1 LFFEYYHIRKKNEIQ
16 PTTIGL
22 IRFNRGKIINKY
34 LRELCIPISI
44 GIVNFTVKHKNKMK
58 IIIPMAGRGSRL
70 RPHTLTIPKPLIP
83 VAGKPIVHRLVEDIV
98 GVLNQDIEEIAFI
111 IHESFGKQVEE
122 DLIAIAE
129 KLGAKGTIYYQN
141 EALGTGHAIMCAKD
155 SLSGPAVIA
164 YADTLIRA
172 NFDLDADADSVI
184 WVKQVDQP
192 EAFGVV
198 NLNEANEIIEL
209 VEKPKEFVSDLAV
222 IGIYYFKDVAVLKN
236 ELQSVLDNNIINGG
250 EYQINDGIKQMMAK
264 GMRFVPGEVD
274 EWMDCGNKDV
284 TVDTNSRMLGFLH
297 NDGEQLVANNVKLEN
312 STIIPPCY
320 IGEDVVLINA
330 TVGPNVS
337 LGNGCQVIDSVIKN
351 SLVQTY
357 SNIKNANLDNAM
369 IGNHASFDGKFTNV
383 SIGDYS
389 VLE

>member
-1 LFFEYYHIRKKNEIQ
+1 
-16 PTTIGL
+16 
-22 IRFNRGKIINKY
+22 
-34 LRELCIPISI
+34 
-44 GIVNFTVKHKNKMK
+44 
-58 IIIPMAGRGSRL
+58 MAGRGSRL
-70 RPHTLTIPKPLIP
+70 RPHTLTVPKPLIP
-83 VAGKPIVHRLVEDIV
+83 VAGKPIVHRLVEDIA
-98 GVLNQDIEEIAFI
+98 GVLNQKIDEVAFI
-111 IHESFGKQVEE
+111 IHESFGKKVEE
-122 DLIAIAE
+122 DLIAIAQ

-155 SLSGPAVIA
+155 SLEGPAVIA

-172 NFDLDADADSVI
+172 NFDLDTTADSVI

-198 NLNEANEIIEL
+198 NLNDNGEIIEL

-222 IGIYYFKDVAVLKN
+222 IGIYYFKDISVLKN
-236 ELQSVLDNNIINGG
+236 ELQSVLDNNIIHGG

-264 GMRFVPGEVD
+264 GMKFVPGQVD

-284 TVDTNSRMLGFLH
+284 TVETNTRMLGFLH
-297 NDGEQLVANNVKLEN
+297 NDGENLVSADMKLEN
-312 STIIPPCY
+312 ATIIQPCY

-337 LGNGCQVIDSVIKN
+337 LGKGCHVIDSTIKN
-351 SLVQTY
+351 SLIQTHAH
-357 SNIKNANLDNAM
+357 IKNAKLDNAM
-369 IGNHASFDGKFTNV
+369 IGNHVNYDGNFTSI

>member
-1 LFFEYYHIRKKNEIQ
+1 
-16 PTTIGL
+16 
-22 IRFNRGKIINKY
+22 
-34 LRELCIPISI
+34 
-44 GIVNFTVKHKNKMK
+44 
-58 IIIPMAGRGSRL
+58 MAGRGSRL

-83 VAGKPIVHRLVEDIV
+83 IAGKPIVHRLVEDIA
-98 GVLNQDIEEIAFI
+98 GVLNQPIEEIAFI
-111 IHESFGKQVEE
+111 IHESFGAKVEE
-122 DLIAIAE
+122 ELVAIAQ

-141 EALGTGHAIMCAKD
+141 EALGTGHAIMCAEK

-172 NFDLDADADSVI
+172 TFNLDASADSVI

-198 NLNEANEIIEL
+198 NLNADNEIIEL

-222 IGIYYFKDVAVLKN
+222 IGIYYFKDVGVLKN
-236 ELQSVLDNNIINGG
+236 ELQYVLENNIIHGG
-250 EYQINDGIKQMMAK
+250 EYQINDGIKRMMAK
-264 GMRFVPGEVD
+264 GMKFVTGEVD

-284 TVDTNSRMLGFLH
+284 TVDTNNRMLQFLQQ
-297 NDGEQLVANNVKLEN
+297 DGENLVSSDVKLDN
-312 STIIPPCY
+312 ATIIPPCY

-337 LGNGCQVIDSVIKN
+337 LGKGCHVINSTIKN
-351 SLVQTY
+351 SLVQTHAH
-357 SNIKNANLDNAM
+357 IKNANLNHAM
-369 IGNHASFDGKFTNV
+369 IGNHASFDGNFTSI

>member
-1 LFFEYYHIRKKNEIQ
+1 
-16 PTTIGL
+16 
-22 IRFNRGKIINKY
+22 
-34 LRELCIPISI
+34 
-44 GIVNFTVKHKNKMK
+44 MK
-58 IIIPMAGRGSRL
+58 IIVPMAGRGSRL

-83 VAGKPIVHRLVEDIV
+83 IAGKPIVHRLVEDIA
-98 GVLNQDIEEIAFI
+98 GVLNQKIDEVAFI
-111 IHESFGKQVEE
+111 IHESFGKKVEE
-122 DLIAIAE
+122 DLIAIAQ

-172 NFDLDADADSVI
+172 DFDLDKNADSVI

-198 NLNEANEIIEL
+198 NLNSNGEIIEL

-222 IGIYYFKDVAVLKN
+222 IGIYYFKEISVLKD
-236 ELQSVLDNNIINGG
+236 ELQSVLDNNIIHGG

-264 GMRFVPGEVD
+264 GMKFVPGKVD

-284 TVDTNSRMLGFLH
+284 TVETNGRMLGFLH
-297 NDGEQLVANNVKLEN
+297 NDGENLVSADVKLEN

-320 IGEDVVLINA
+320 IGEDVYLINA

-337 LGNGCQVIDSVIKN
+337 LGKGCHVVNSTIKN
-351 SLVQTY
+351 SLVQTH

-369 IGNHASFDGKFTNV
+369 IGNHATFDGNFTNI

-389 VLE
+389 TLE

>member
-1 LFFEYYHIRKKNEIQ
+1 
-16 PTTIGL
+16 
-22 IRFNRGKIINKY
+22 
-34 LRELCIPISI
+34 
-44 GIVNFTVKHKNKMK
+44 MK
-58 IIIPMAGRGSRL
+58 IIVPMAGRGSRL

-83 VAGKPIVHRLVEDIV
+83 VAGKPIVHRLVEDIA
-98 GVLNQDIEEIAFI
+98 GVLNQEIEEVAFI
-111 IHESFGKQVEE
+111 IHESFGKKVEE
-122 DLIAIAE
+122 ELIAIAE

-172 NFDLDADADSVI
+172 DFDLDKNADSVI
-184 WVKQVDQP
+184 WVKQVDEP

-198 NLNEANEIIEL
+198 KLNEANEIVEL
-209 VEKPKEFVSDLAV
+209 VEKPATFVSDLAV

-236 ELQSVLDNNIINGG
+236 ELQLVLDNNIIHGG

-264 GMRFVPGEVD
+264 GMTFVPGKVD
-274 EWMDCGNKDV
+274 EWMDCGNKNV
-284 TVDTNSRMLGFLH
+284 TVETNSRMLGFLH
-297 NDGEQLVANNVKLEN
+297 NDGAHLVDFDVKLEN

-320 IGEDVVLINA
+320 IGKDVVLINA

-337 LGNGCQVIDSVIKN
+337 LGDGCHVSNSTIKN
-351 SLVQTY
+351 SLVQTH
-357 SNIKNANLDNAM
+357 SHIKNANLDNAM
-369 IGNHASFDGKFTNV
+369 IGNHASFDGNFTSI

>member
-1 LFFEYYHIRKKNEIQ
+1 
-16 PTTIGL
+16 
-22 IRFNRGKIINKY
+22 
-34 LRELCIPISI
+34 
-44 GIVNFTVKHKNKMK
+44 MK
-58 IIIPMAGRGSRL
+58 IIVPMAGRGSRL

-83 VAGKPIVHRLVEDIV
+83 IAGKPIVHRLVEDIA
-98 GVLNQDIEEIAFI
+98 GVLGQEIEEIAFI
-111 IHESFGKQVEE
+111 IHESFGQKVEE

-129 KLGAKGTIYYQN
+129 KLGSRGTIYYQN

-172 NFDLDADADSVI
+172 DFDLDQTADSVI

-192 EAFGVV
+192 EAFGVI
-198 NLNEANEIIEL
+198 NLNEANEIVEL

-236 ELQSVLDNNIINGG
+236 ELQYVLDNNIIHGG

-264 GMRFVPGEVD
+264 GMKFVPGEVD
-274 EWMDCGNKDV
+274 AWMDCGNKDV
-284 TVDTNSRMLGFLH
+284 TVETNGRMLNFLH
-297 NDGEQLVANNVKLEN
+297 NDGEHLVAYDVVLDN

-320 IGEDVVLINA
+320 IGKDVILVNT

-337 LGNGCQVIDSVIKN
+337 LGDHSRVSDSQIAN
-351 SLVQTY
+351 SLIQTHVH
-357 SNIKNANLDNAM
+357 IKNAKLDNAM
-369 IGNHASFDGKFTNV
+369 IGNHASFDGNFTSV
-383 SIGDYS
+383 SLGDYS

>member
-1 LFFEYYHIRKKNEIQ
+1 
-16 PTTIGL
+16 
-22 IRFNRGKIINKY
+22 
-34 LRELCIPISI
+34 
-44 GIVNFTVKHKNKMK
+44 MK
-58 IIIPMAGRGSRL
+58 IIVPMAGRGSRL

-83 VAGKPIVHRLVEDIV
+83 VAGKPIVHRLVEDIA
-98 GVLNQDIEEIAFI
+98 GVLNQEIEEVAFI
-111 IHESFGKQVEE
+111 IHESFGKKVEE
-122 DLIAIAE
+122 ELLAIAQ

-172 NFDLDADADSVI
+172 DFDLDQNADSVI
-184 WVKQVDQP
+184 WVKQVDEP

-198 NLNEANEIIEL
+198 KLNEANEIVEL
-209 VEKPKEFVSDLAV
+209 VEKPATFVSDLAV

-236 ELQSVLDNNIINGG
+236 ELQLVLDNNIIHGG

-264 GMRFVPGEVD
+264 GMTFVPGKVD
-274 EWMDCGNKDV
+274 EWMDCGNKNV
-284 TVDTNSRMLGFLH
+284 TVETNSRMLGFLH
-297 NDGEQLVANNVKLEN
+297 NDGAHLVDFDVKLEN

-320 IGEDVVLINA
+320 IGKDVVLINA

-337 LGNGCQVIDSVIKN
+337 LGDGCHVSNSTIKN
-351 SLVQTY
+351 SLVQTH
-357 SNIKNANLDNAM
+357 SHIKNANLDNAM
-369 IGNHASFDGKFTNV
+369 IGNHASFDGNFTSI

>member
-1 LFFEYYHIRKKNEIQ
+1 MFLAMTKQ
-16 PTTIGL
+16 
-22 IRFNRGKIINKY
+22 
-34 LRELCIPISI
+34 
-44 GIVNFTVKHKNKMK
+44 MK
-58 IIIPMAGRGSRL
+58 IIVPMAGRGSRL

-83 VAGKPIVHRLVEDIV
+83 IAGKPIVHRLVEDIA
-98 GVLNQDIEEIAFI
+98 GVLNQDIEEVAFI
-111 IHESFGKQVEE
+111 IHESFGKKVEE
-122 DLIAIAE
+122 ELIAIAQ

-172 NFDLDADADSVI
+172 DFDLDQNADSVI

-192 EAFGVV
+192 EAFGVI

-209 VEKPKEFVSDLAV
+209 VEKPAAFVSDLAV

-236 ELQSVLDNNIINGG
+236 ELQLVLDNNIIHGG

-264 GMRFVPGEVD
+264 GMKFVPGKVD
-274 EWMDCGNKDV
+274 EWMDCGNKNV
-284 TVDTNSRMLGFLH
+284 TVETNSRMLGFLH
-297 NDGEQLVANNVKLEN
+297 NDGTHLVDFNAKLEN

-337 LGNGCQVIDSVIKN
+337 LGNGCHVSNSTIKN
-351 SLVQTY
+351 SLIQTH
-357 SNIKNANLDNAM
+357 SHIKNANLDNAM
-369 IGNHASFDGKFTNV
+369 IGNHASFDGTFKSI